1 MKAQRSPAAQRGGFL
16 IGFVIGLLV
25 GLAAAL
31 GVALYVTKA
40 PNPFVN
46 KVPARS
52 PTQDAAEAERNRNW
66 DPNSALAG
74 HNPAPGTSASGVVS
88 GAEPVRPTLPPPA
101 TGDSTAPASSEP
113 VRTARPATG
122 AASAAVARAPAAR
135 ASQAATSTVAG
146 GPFTYFVQAGAYST
160 SEDAEQQRA
169 KLAMMGIES
178 RLTEREQ
185 GGRVVYRVRVGPFE
199 RREDAETTKERLG
212 SSGVDSALV
221 AVQK

>member
-16 IGFVIGLLV
+16 IGFVIGLLI

-74 HNPAPGTSASGVVS
+74 RNPAPGTAASGVVT
-88 GAEPVRPTLPPPA
+88 GAEPVRPAPPA
-101 TGDSTAPASSEP
+101 VGETTAPVPSEP

-122 AASAAVARAPAAR
+122 AASAAVARAPATR
-135 ASQAATSTVAG
+135 ASQVGSTVPG

-185 GGRVVYRVRVGPFE
+185 GGRLVYRVRVGPFE
-199 RREDAETTKERLG
+199 RREDAESTKERLG